1 MASGT
6 LTNNTGTITFQQN
19 QVNTITLNT
28 ENTFVDNDIVLTTKV
43 TKAVLNTTVADT
55 DHKTF
60 QIQVPN
66 GGSNSNITFTFT
78 TDTAGNVTVS

>member
-6 LTNNTGTITFQQN
+6 LTSNTGTITFSSN
-19 QVNTITLNT
+19 QVNTVTLNT
-28 ENTFVDNDIVLTTKV
+28 ENTFVDSNIVLTTKV
-43 TKAVLNTTVADT
+43 TKAVLNTTSGDN

-66 GGSNSNITFTFT
+66 GSSSNNITFTFT
-78 TDTAGNVTVS
+78 TDTDGNVTVS

>member
-19 QVNTITLNT
+19 QVNTITFNT
-28 ENTFVDNDIVLTTKV
+28 ENTFVDSDIALTTKV
-43 TKAVLNTTVADT
+43 TKAILTTTSTDT

-66 GGSNSNITFTFT
+66 GSSSENITFTFT
-78 TDTAGNVTVS
+78 TDTAGNVTID